1 MFLIKLATVMAFLV
15 VLLITCVLVKAI
27 ADQQKQ
33 MAALKRKNASLTL
46 EMNQRED
53 VLGLQAD
60 FEAILE
66 DGEIAH
72 YVHGEPKAVRAE
84 LTLKQKECCS
94 WVQQEREKL
103 NPSLSQK
110 P

>member
-15 VLLITCVLVKAI
+15 ALLVICMLVKSI

-33 MAALKRKNASLTL
+33 MAALKRKNAALTI
-46 EMNQRED
+46 EMNQREN

-72 YVHGEPKAVRAE
+72 YVHGELKPVRAE

-94 WVQQEREKL
+94 WIQQEREKL

-110 P
+110 S

>member
-1 MFLIKLATVMAFLV
+1 MT
-15 VLLITCVLVKAI
+15 VLLKKQQQGKFNYVLNQTGYSDGLFIALLIVCMLVKAI

-60 FEAILE
+60 FEA
-66 DGEIAH
+66 
-72 YVHGEPKAVRAE
+72 V
-84 LTLKQKECCS
+84 LK
-94 WVQQEREKL
+94 
-103 NPSLSQK
+103 NDN
-110 P
+110 